1 MSAIPRFAD
10 STRTSPEVREVP
22 GSDITHTPGQRTLR
36 GNIRFFAIPSTD
48 AASARRN
55 STPLGPV
62 MMRALDPA
70 CLLRGPSHSANQL
83 TQLASNSSFWE
94 GVLNPNH
101 RSITETPTG
110 SHTAGL
116 LFPLPP
122 PHVGIPGT
130 VGEQAIQIG
139 KVGVVI
145 DEEAQAFAIF
155 FAWPPA
161 SPHLSSRIITV
172 EVRTAKRCPTAMR
185 TAFNVAAV
193 AMAFADG
200 RTAIRAG
207 FELYT
212 HETELFNDTEPI
224 VSADSRRPNHAARST
239 SKSISLRNVTKSIGL
254 VNSPS
259 APLSRALRFVSAVG

>member
-1 MSAIPRFAD
+1 
-10 STRTSPEVREVP
+10 
-22 GSDITHTPGQRTLR
+22 
-36 GNIRFFAIPSTD
+36 
-48 AASARRN
+48 
-55 STPLGPV
+55 
-62 MMRALDPA
+62 MMRAPDPA
-70 CLLRGPSHSANQL
+70 YLLRGPSHSANRL
-83 TQLASNSSFWE
+83 TQLASNSNFWD
-94 GVLNPNH
+94 GVLNPNL
-101 RSITETPTG
+101 RSIAETPTG
-110 SHTAGL
+110 SDAAGL

-207 FELYT
+207 FELFT
-212 HETELFNDTEPI
+212 HETELTLCSCRSEVRRTLSGSLHTLELEHVRCRAN
-224 VSADSRRPNHAARST
+224 SRRLTPSRRLRPLDNRAARRPWSD
-239 SKSISLRNVTKSIGL
+239 R
-254 VNSPS
+254 
-259 APLSRALRFVSAVG
+259 

>member
-1 MSAIPRFAD
+1 M
-10 STRTSPEVREVP
+10 
-22 GSDITHTPGQRTLR
+22 
-36 GNIRFFAIPSTD
+36 
-48 AASARRN
+48 
-55 STPLGPV
+55 
-62 MMRALDPA
+62 
-70 CLLRGPSHSANQL
+70 
-83 TQLASNSSFWE
+83 
-94 GVLNPNH
+94 LNPNH

-130 VGEQAIQIG
+130 VGEQAIQIR
-139 KVGVVI
+139 KVGVVV

-207 FELYT
+207 FELFT
-212 HETELFNDTEPI
+212 HETELSLCSCRSEVRRTLSGSLHTLELEHVRCRAN
-224 VSADSRRPNHAARST
+224 SRRLTPSRRLRPLDNRAARRPWSD
-239 SKSISLRNVTKSIGL
+239 R
-254 VNSPS
+254 
-259 APLSRALRFVSAVG
+259 